1 MNTGLSAIAE
11 SASGVLE
18 RQLAEFRAGHAPRH
32 VSRGGLEWTYYAG
45 GSGDQTILRLTGAL
59 GVAEFAF
66 QQARLLEPRVRVL
79 TPDYPA
85 VGSLPEMVDGLVA
98 ILDAE
103 GVQHA
108 HVSGGSF
115 GGLLAQVLVRKAPER
130 VASLILSHTGAPD
143 GRRRRAA
150 LALVSAMPIGVLR
163 RLLKARLGRTLDA
176 ADPFWQ
182 RYFARAISEMA
193 KADIVSRIRLQAEFG
208 EARWSPDDLA
218 RWPGRVLLIEGDDDP
233 LFPAAARERVR
244 ALYPTAQVYR
254 FRGTGHA
261 AAVLRPEEYCEVVT
275 KFVLGEGAGGEG
287 SVVRG

>member
-1 MNTGLSAIAE
+1 MNTEVSAIAE
-11 SASGVLE
+11 SASAALE
-18 RQLAEFRAGHAPRH
+18 RQLAEFRVGHAPRH

-45 GSGDQTILRLTGAL
+45 GTGDQTILRLTGAL
-59 GVAEFAF
+59 GLAEFAF
-66 QQARLLEPRVRVL
+66 QQARLLEPQFRVL
-79 TPDYPA
+79 APDYPA
-85 VGSLPEMVDGLVA
+85 VGSLAEMIDGLVA

-103 GVQHA
+103 GVERA

-150 LALVSAMPIGVLR
+150 VAMASAVPIGIVR
-163 RLLKARLGRTLDA
+163 RLLRARLGRTLDA
-176 ADPFWQ
+176 ADPFWR
-182 RYFARAISEMA
+182 RYFDRAIGEMT
-193 KADIVSRIRLQAEFG
+193 KADIVSRMRLQAEFG

-244 ALYPTAQVYR
+244 ALYPTAQVHR

-261 AAVLRPEEYCEVVT
+261 AAVLKPEEYCEVVT
-275 KFVLGEGAGGEG
+275 RFIKGEGAAG
-287 SVVRG
+287 